1 VVKHL
6 FCILILSLLARQS
19 YAVAFE
25 ASVDRANIGEGESLM
40 LTLRY
45 NSNVF
50 TGDPDLSPLEQQFTI
65 INQQRKNSFQY
76 INGQSE
82 SWTVWS
88 VALSPKR
95 KGNLVLPSIEYKGER
110 TKPIQI
116 MVSKLD
122 PSLQNQQQDVFFHTE
137 TDVKTSY
144 VQGQIVYSEKLYF
157 AVPLDNSQLSDVEV
171 EDAVVQPLG
180 ETKQYRTQLNGRS
193 FDVYERRYVIF
204 AQTSGELII
213 PGPRYTGEISNG
225 RWRAGRPVSISQPP
239 IRIQVLP
246 QPANYPQT
254 STWLPA
260 QNVSL
265 NYRWLGNTHDLK
277 QGEPITLALTLKAKG
292 LSAAQLPKLVL
303 NDVPQLKYYPEQA
316 QSQDIN
322 DDNGITGIV
331 SQNIAIVVTKNGDVR
346 LPEIRIPW
354 FDIKAGRIEYA
365 IMPAQTL
372 TVSGAITT
380 PQNTINEQTQ
390 SNDINN
396 DDTDQTHSNEMS
408 VALNPAPQ
416 SNTAKLWPVLSLIF
430 MLLWLITS
438 YFLWKKH
445 QLVPTDTQQDK
456 TKQLN
461 LSARLKQIK
470 HACRANDAKAARQA
484 IIAWAHA
491 QGFVS
496 VASLEQVATL
506 IDSIEFK
513 QALQELDY
521 TLYSSTGNSAWQ
533 GEFLWQLIRN
543 YKPAKENTASS
554 LQPLYPS

>member
-1 VVKHL
+1 MVKHL
-6 FCILILSLLARQS
+6 FCILILSLLASQS
-19 YAVAFE
+19 FAVAFE

-95 KGNLVLPSIEYKGER
+95 KGNLVLSSIEYKGER

-390 SNDINN
+390 SDDINN
-396 DDTDQTHSNEMS
+396 DDTDQAHSNEMS

-416 SNTAKLWPVLSLIF
+416 SSTTKLWPVLSLIF

-461 LSARLKQIK
+461 LSAQLKQIK
-470 HACRANDAKAARQA
+470 QACRTNDAKAARQA